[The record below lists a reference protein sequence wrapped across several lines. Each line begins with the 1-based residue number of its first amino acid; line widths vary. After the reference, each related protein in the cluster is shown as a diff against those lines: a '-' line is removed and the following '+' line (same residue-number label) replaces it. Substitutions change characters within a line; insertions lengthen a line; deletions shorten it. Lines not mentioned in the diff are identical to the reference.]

1 MGGSRARG
9 AISLICGTLLLL
21 GMGSDAGFAA
31 ENLHLQAVA
40 HGLGTVVMG
49 AFNDDE
55 VHRVM
60 QLNPD
65 EQPMLILPIGWPK
78 G

>member
-1 MGGSRARG
+1 
-9 AISLICGTLLLL
+9 
-21 GMGSDAGFAA
+21 
-31 ENLHLQAVA
+31 
-40 HGLGTVVMG
+40 MG
-49 AFNDDE
+49 AFIDDE

-65 EQPMLILPIGWPK
+65 EQPLLILPIGWPK